1 MEIIKKVLFLA
12 IGIVVGIFMVYSL
25 ENRRYTLVP
34 TTQKNLSKISKHDIA
49 FYLFSDSLKQ
59 RVLNGYDAEAYR
71 KLKVL
76 SYEENFT
83 LHAND
88 MLYYQMLVA
97 EKYKNGSACYN
108 VYKTLIGPSVPEDTI
123 VDYHDFDIDEFRR
136 IGLHYLNLGEQLGD
150 YDCTNTIF
158 ELLYYHKIDS
168 VGWKTISYY
177 EKKADE
183 LLKKLW

>member
-1 MEIIKKVLFLA
+1 MEIKNKIKYVLVFSIGVLA
-12 IGIVVGIFMVYSL
+12 GM
-25 ENRRYTLVP
+25 
-34 TTQKNLSKISKHDIA
+34 TTIKHFLSKENKSAPIPESRIDKHDVG

-150 YDCTNTIF
+150 YDCTNQIY
-158 ELLYYHKIDS
+158 EMLYYHKIKPD
-168 VGWKTISYY
+168 GWKPISYY

-183 LLKKLW
+183 LLIKLW